1 MRKPC
6 TRNFQAGSLIRLSAW
21 NRGFLWSLLPGAWF
35 FLLLLG
41 SGIPLQAQ
49 DTVTVPKSRLEELER
64 KERELE
70 RLKQESATPQT
81 RSPSANQNATPASG
95 NVPSETPPA
104 PVPVRPSPLLASLP
118 PLQAGDIVESL
129 DLANHYRADAPAADR
144 RYRGQRL
151 SVRGEIVGFEKPL
164 LRRNYRI
171 FLPGPDRDTKV
182 ICDIYPQDK
191 FSAVITINHGS
202 QLVGLVGETRI
213 PIAKVGDKVVVTGR
227 CQGLRESAVMLVG
240 AELRV
245 SP

>member
-1 MRKPC
+1 MM
-6 TRNFQAGSLIRLSAW
+6 
-21 NRGFLWSLLPGAWF
+21 PGAWF
-35 FLLLLG
+35 FLLVLG

-70 RLKQESATPQT
+70 RLKQDSATPQT
-81 RSPSANQNATPASG
+81 RSPSANKVAPG
-95 NVPSETPPA
+95 NVPGETPPA
-104 PVPVRPSPLLASLP
+104 PAPVRPSPVLASLP

-129 DLANHYRADAPAADR
+129 DLASHYRADAPAADR

-227 CQGLRESAVMLVG
+227 CQGLRESAVMLAG
-240 AELRV
+240 AELRF